1 MGAGAKFGAFALIS
15 GIGFGLDVALTLGL
29 VWAGLPA
36 FWANMAGALLG
47 VSFVFFAALH
57 RVFRARDRFQWRL
70 FGAYLIWQALAI
82 PAASAAIGL
91 LASAAAGL
99 GAWGEGVLEA
109 VLPVALVPPGP
120 VLAAGLA
127 KAAVT
132 PATLYANYRFM
143 DWLLKGQSPLKAD
156 VRELL

>member
-1 MGAGAKFGAFALIS
+1 
-15 GIGFGLDVALTLGL
+15 
-29 VWAGLPA
+29 
-36 FWANMAGALLG
+36 
-47 VSFVFFAALH
+47 
-57 RVFRARDRFQWRL
+57 
-70 FGAYLIWQALAI
+70 
-82 PAASAAIGL
+82 
-91 LASAAAGL
+91 
-99 GAWGEGVLEA
+99 
-109 VLPVALVPPGP
+109 VPPGP